1 MLKAFLGTLKG
12 KIIAAAAGFVVTGG
26 IVAGVAIAAQNAGY
40 RNISVEE
47 VAGTVTAT
55 GEKKNGQLLVG
66 EHLVSGDFVSVE
78 AQSSLTVCADKT
90 KHLYADPETRFKLID
105 TSGKKGSTIKIQM
118 EAGSTL
124 HELTEKLGA
133 GDVYEVET
141 PNSTMSVRGTTFRV
155 TVYRTAANVYYTLTE
170 VTNGSVVVKLKDDSG
185 QYTGEEA
192 TIQPG
197 ESALMR
203 EEGNRSEFV
212 RSRTGDDSLIL
223 DYNNLPEDSVD
234 RLIELITEPKEL
246 VRPHEHVEGEWVVDT
261 EPTCTATGIR
271 VKRCTIC
278 DEVLLIETLDKVD
291 HEAGDWEFNPEPTC
305 TEPGAREKK
314 CKYCGLVME
323 TEELEALG
331 HTESDWIVTTEPTCT
346 TRGAREKRCTVCD
359 EVLETETLRALGH
372 RYGNWTVTKEAN
384 CTEAGSRRHVCERC
398 GAAATETVAALG
410 HDYGGW
416 IVTSDPNCTASGS
429 EYRTCSRCGAN
440 DTQTIPARGHDWR
453 IVESVSPC
461 VENGVEIMECRVC
474 GEPNERILPSLGYH
488 VWDGGTI
495 VTHHNPADPGGP
507 TDPDLPDEYYMA
519 TCAACGSEYMCASAT
534 DGTDINQ

>member
-26 IVAGVAIAAQNAGY
+26 IVAGVAIAVHNAGY

-261 EPTCTATGIR
+261 EPTCTTTGIQ

-278 DEVLLIETLDKVD
+278 DEVLLIETLDKID

-410 HDYGGW
+410 HDWYETGRENYTCDTENYPG
-416 IVTSDPNCTASGS
+416 DPVSHQRCNN
-429 EYRTCSRCGAN
+429 CGATR
-440 DTQTIPARGHDWR
+440 DEGLSRPAHVWTAKYGADFWR
-453 IVESVSPC
+453 EPC
-461 VENGVEIMECRVC
+461 VEMGWHTFQCSVC
-474 GEPNERILPSLGYH
+474 GRLDEQELPAIGHHVCLDGSVHFDDATGEYRAICSACNEEY
-488 VWDGGTI
+488 VCDEDG
-495 VTHHNPADPGGP
+495 N
-507 TDPDLPDEYYMA
+507 
-519 TCAACGSEYMCASAT
+519 
-534 DGTDINQ
+534 DI